1 MVVQERAR
9 QRKEYEALIAGR
21 DILGTQLVRRNDEV
35 ALLYAKLRLQTSAL
49 QVCKN
54 LLSRKGVWCGVAWPT
69 NSIAR
74 E

>member
-1 MVVQERAR
+1 MVQERAR

-49 QVCKN
+49 QVTRPPPPP
-54 LLSRKGVWCGVAWPT
+54 LIPRPYPT
-69 NSIAR
+69 AS
-74 E
+74 